1 MKLAIKTQYGIQALF
16 ELAKHAGEELKSAQ
30 IAEAQNIPLRYLEQ
44 ILNTLKKNK
53 LVKSLRGN
61 KGGYILSKAAKE
73 ISLLDIV
80 EAIEGQITL
89 ATQSTGDS
97 AIKSVLKEI
106 EKGLADKLGK
116 ITLES
121 LITEK
126 NKQDHVFNFSI

>member
-1 MKLAIKTQYGIQALF
+1 MKLTIKTIYGIQALF
-16 ELAKHAGEELKSAQ
+16 ELAKHSGEELKSAQ
-30 IAEAQNIPLRYLEQ
+30 IAEAQNIPARYLEQ

-61 KGGYILSKAAKE
+61 KGGYVLSKAAKE
-73 ISLLDIV
+73 ISLLNVI
-80 EAIEGQITL
+80 EAVEGQITF
-89 ATQSTGDS
+89 AAQTSGDS

-121 LITEK
+121 LLNEK
-126 NKQDHVFNFSI
+126 NKQDSVFNFSI